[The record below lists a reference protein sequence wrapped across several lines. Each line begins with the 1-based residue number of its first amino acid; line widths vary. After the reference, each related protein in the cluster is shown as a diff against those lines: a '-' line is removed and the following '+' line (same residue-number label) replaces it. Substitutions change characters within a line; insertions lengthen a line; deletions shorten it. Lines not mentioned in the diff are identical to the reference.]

1 MQTLFFKKK
10 KIEMKNNKLVNS
22 FLINIILI
30 TLLSLN
36 IIPFISTEIILSIII
51 FLFTIEGIIVKKVK
65 DNEVII
71 KNIKEEINYLKNQ
84 DKKEINVEE
93 KKLNVLIDD
102 NVYIKKTKCKVK
114 KKCL

>member
-1 MQTLFFKKK
+1 MQTLFFKKNNLEK
-10 KIEMKNNKLVNS
+10 KNNKLVNS
-22 FLINIILI
+22 FFINIILI

-36 IIPFISTEIILSIII
+36 IIPFISTEMLLLTII
-51 FLFTIEGIIVKKVK
+51 FLFSIEGIIIKKVK
-65 DNEVII
+65 DNEEVI
-71 KNIKEEINYLKNQ
+71 KNIKKEINYLKNK
-84 DKKEINVEE
+84 DKKERNVEE